1 MYGSQ
6 AYSNPPQQ
14 PEWRL
19 PPQSQPQHQQQQQPA
34 WQPAVSPPPPTSA
47 PSYNPINYGSMPG
60 TVTMGASSVP
70 GPGVD
75 TTMWGV
81 RYNQQQQQHTYSP
94 PPLPPRPPSTTGQSQ
109 GRPISPAVTAPSP
122 SKPLPAAPPVNH
134 PYAPQQ
140 AGTVIPPPPPPV
152 PPVYQSQV
160 LQQNNQTW
168 QQPTAPLYSTLPPS
182 HHYEPAQPSPA
193 VSSAQT
199 TSVNYAP
206 TSTAP
211 QKLNPQ
217 QNIQPTPP
225 PVPPKTSAS
234 VVPTGASALGPWSPS
249 DWEYLGPTPGHI
261 DDLGAF
267 QPKRES
273 SAQSVSTVESPT
285 QCSPAMFTALPN
297 NQITTTA
304 PPPTSL
310 PTIQT
315 SSSEEQ
321 ITQKPSVLPIS
332 PSRPQEQKI
341 PRRPVRVDSFENS
354 STVSSNEPR
363 ESIDGVIDAWNR
375 PISPAAR
382 PSSQNS
388 GTWTGGTSPAQCHSP
403 AVQESLP
410 APRREQH
417 DNQIVDSNHTGH
429 DTRAESTTIQT
440 KYQDPYED
448 LDPWFKSSLTRFVA
462 MLRKE
467 SVADSDEERFKIFT
481 AFVAKET
488 KLREIL
494 YNIENGPKSEEIVV
508 RKPTP
513 VQQRLS
519 EEAASTTSP
528 TESGLIPVESETDNG
543 NDEEGRYSPGG
554 RPILLELHK
563 PRTSSLQRSTS
574 HATGRLQASQLS
586 DVADS
591 QTLDSRSTS
600 VPPTMT
606 SAVHKQA
613 LKPLTT
619 NPPQPI
625 YTPFRYTEGPQR
637 GSDNLTFARP
647 AYQAYSALRQASAE
661 SGRVMSNASGA
672 TPAPG
677 PSTTSPTSPAKNEHD
692 ETFIGLIRAKSVSYR
707 KAANRRTSSPPPL
720 PASLRQGKPSDP
732 IEVLRSMVSAPLAK
746 QSESSWHVTT
756 RKNLEKYTNDFTYID
771 EAFQAWETTAKE
783 RREKMD
789 NERMRRQE
797 ESEHSIDTLF
807 NDKEIGY
814 ADIHTLEEEFRQT
827 EARVQLDEERQ
838 ELENFI
844 SNVFDRLDSQLKEEI
859 SALETHYDSAL
870 SQLDHENSKIKDSVT
885 DKYNLSYTMKTV
897 IEIYRK
903 LEVRYQK
910 RLEIALDR
918 ERRRKKA
925 ERRPLVFMGDS
936 PALKQLD
943 GEFDRM
949 EKRNIVEA
957 AKDRDD
963 RANRLMDSFDDAIM
977 HGLGENQSL
986 LDEVTTKVGN
996 LDADTIHSSG
1006 LPASEIEQILTSIF
1020 TLVES
1025 LRQDSES
1032 VLHSFGI
1039 ADSILNEAD
1048 YNVSVAEAR
1057 CANSDVD
1064 VFRQLSDEKKKED
1077 AKIQSDLESKLESVR
1092 NGPAGITARINEL
1105 LECLGKP
1112 PVSEDLKPLETTPD
1126 NHPVDVLLPG
1136 PRPRAS
1142 SAASRTLDGDP
1153 EHQERLRKALEDA
1166 KRRNAARTQASHP
1179 NA

>member
-1 MYGSQ
+1 M
-6 AYSNPPQQ
+6 
-14 PEWRL
+14 
-19 PPQSQPQHQQQQQPA
+19 
-34 WQPAVSPPPPTSA
+34 
-47 PSYNPINYGSMPG
+47 
-60 TVTMGASSVP
+60 
-70 GPGVD
+70 
-75 TTMWGV
+75 
-81 RYNQQQQQHTYSP
+81 
-94 PPLPPRPPSTTGQSQ
+94 
-109 GRPISPAVTAPSP
+109 
-122 SKPLPAAPPVNH
+122 
-134 PYAPQQ
+134 
-140 AGTVIPPPPPPV
+140 
-152 PPVYQSQV
+152 
-160 LQQNNQTW
+160 
-168 QQPTAPLYSTLPPS
+168 
-182 HHYEPAQPSPA
+182 
-193 VSSAQT
+193 
-199 TSVNYAP
+199 
-206 TSTAP
+206 
-211 QKLNPQ
+211 
-217 QNIQPTPP
+217 
-225 PVPPKTSAS
+225 PPKTSATA
-234 VVPTGASALGPWSPS
+234 VPTGASALGPWSPS

-267 QPKRES
+267 QPKRDS

-285 QCSPAMFTALPN
+285 QYSPAISTALPN
-297 NQITTTA
+297 NQTTA
-304 PPPTSL
+304 SVPPPTSL

-315 SSSEEQ
+315 SSPEDQ
-321 ITQKPSVLPIS
+321 IAQRSSVSPIS

-341 PRRPVRVDSFENS
+341 PRRPVRVDSLENC
-354 STVSSNEPR
+354 STISSNEPR

-375 PISPAAR
+375 PISPAGR

-388 GTWTGGTSPAQCHSP
+388 GTWTGGTSPAQRYNP
-403 AVQESLP
+403 AVQEYSP
-410 APRREQH
+410 APKQEQH
-417 DNQIVDSNHTGH
+417 D
-429 DTRAESTTIQT
+429 RPESTTNQT

-467 SVADSDEERFKIFT
+467 SVADSDDERFKIFT
-481 AFVAKET
+481 AFVAKES

-494 YNIENGPKSEEIVV
+494 YNIENAPKSEDIV

-513 VQQRLS
+513 VQQQS
-519 EEAASTTSP
+519 SQEAASTTSP
-528 TESGLIPVESETDNG
+528 TESGLIPVESSTDDE

-554 RPILLELHK
+554 RPILPELHK
-563 PRTSSLQRSTS
+563 PSASSLQRSTS
-574 HATGRLQASQLS
+574 HATGRLQASRLP

-606 SAVHKQA
+606 GAVQKQT

-661 SGRVMSNASGA
+661 SGRVMSNTSGT
-672 TPAPG
+672 TPGPG

-707 KAANRRTSSPPPL
+707 KATNRRTSSPPPL
-720 PASLRQGKPSDP
+720 PASLRQGKPGDP

-746 QSESSWHVTT
+746 QSESSWHVIT
-756 RKNLEKYTNDFTYID
+756 RKNLEKYTNEFTYID

-783 RREKMD
+783 RRGKMD

-797 ESEHSIDTLF
+797 ESEHSIDALF
-807 NDKEIGY
+807 NEKEIGY

-838 ELENFI
+838 ELGDFI
-844 SNVFDRLDSQLKEEI
+844 SNVFDRLDNQLKEEI
-859 SALETHYDSAL
+859 SALQNHYDSAL

-897 IEIYRK
+897 NEIYRK
-903 LEVRYQK
+903 LEIRYQK

-986 LDEVTTKVGN
+986 LDEVATKVGN

-1006 LPASEIEQILTSIF
+1006 LPASEIEQILSSIF

-1032 VLHSFGI
+1032 VLRSFGI
-1039 ADSILNEAD
+1039 ADSILNDAD
-1048 YNVSVAEAR
+1048 YSVSVAEAR
-1057 CANSDVD
+1057 CANSDPD
-1064 VFRQLSDEKKKED
+1064 VFRQLSDEKTKED

-1092 NGPAGITARINEL
+1092 NGPAGITAKINEL

-1112 PVSEDLKPLETTPD
+1112 PVSEDLKPLETAPD

-1142 SAASRTLDGDP
+1142 SAASRTAEGDP
-1153 EHQERLRKALEDA
+1153 EHQERLRKALDDA
-1166 KRRNAARTQASHP
+1166 KRRNAARTQASHQ